1 MTEVEGWSDS
11 LGRLISW
18 VDNAGDVCHLYNASG
33 APFLESK
40 VVNIAMACALGG
52 DLLIDDVKD
61 CLVIFIHD
69 GSSFLREPEVIQDG
83 SEVSDYLG
91 HGDCSD

>member
-1 MTEVEGWSDS
+1 
-11 LGRLISW
+11 LISR
-18 VDNAGDVCHLYNASG
+18 VDNTGDVCHPYKASG
-33 APFLESK
+33 APFLESE
-40 VVNIAMACALGG
+40 VLNIAMACALEG
-52 DLLIDDVKD
+52 DLLVDNVKD

-91 HGDCSD
+91 RGDCSD